1 MLCRVADSLYW
12 MSRYIERAE
21 NTARMVEV
29 NLQLLLD
36 DERLSEDEINDFWL
50 PILVSTGDITIFEKL
65 YDELNTQNVMEF
77 LTLNRDN
84 PSSVIS
90 CIFAARENARMIRD
104 QISEEMWEIINRL
117 FHYLKRAGA
126 PRIGHSSLYDLFSR
140 IKEYSHSFV
149 GIAES
154 TFPHEIGYEFIK
166 AGRFLE
172 RADKTGRILVSKL
185 GVLDGGADEPAKNVQ
200 WAAVLRACSAM
211 NTYRHR
217 YKVEIV
223 PAEVLRLLLCSRDF
237 PRSMCYSLREFQC
250 AIHAMSGCPIT
261 HFSNE
266 AERRTG
272 RLLSDLSYTSI
283 EELMQLGLEAF
294 FANAHS
300 ELDSIGGELS
310 QQYMFFPVFDPAAE
324 PTATTPS
331 TQAQTQTLL

>member
-36 DERLSEDEINDFWL
+36 AERLPETHLDSFWR
-50 PILVSTGDITIFEKL
+50 PIMDSTGDITIFERL
-65 YDELNTQNVMEF
+65 YPELNSQSVMEF

-104 QISEEMWEIINRL
+104 QISEELWEIINRL
-117 FHYLKRAGA
+117 YHYLKTAGS
-126 PRIGHSSLYDLFSR
+126 PRIGQSSLYELFSR

-185 GVLDGGADEPAKNVQ
+185 HALDGGESEPEKIVQ

-217 YKVEIV
+217 YKIEIV

-237 PRSMCYSLREFQC
+237 PRSMLYSLQQFQS
-250 AIHAMSGCPIT
+250 AIHAVSGCPVT
-261 HFSNE
+261 HYSNE
-266 AERRTG
+266 AERRAG
-272 RLLSDLSYTSI
+272 RLISDLSYSSVQ
-283 EELMQLGLEAF
+283 ELLARGIDKF

-300 ELDSIGGELS
+300 ELDAIGSELS
-310 QQYMFFPVFDPAAE
+310 QLYMFFPVFDPATEDE
-324 PTATTPS
+324 PTTG
-331 TQAQTQTLL
+331 QTQVQSKG